1 MQTLKINQHHYY
13 TYKSRRK
20 AVKLPSIHVLL
31 EDESIK
37 LGWTKIAAIAVLMI
51 LIFVLALMSMK
62 AVRMQEA
69 AIDDYQRVIS
79 AKELQIADL
88 QSQLAE
94 QTSQLNTYHLYVAEL
109 EVEVNTALEHLTE
122 QINSTL
128 NTLKN

>member
-20 AVKLPSIHVLL
+20 SVKLPSIHVLL

-37 LGWTKIAAIAVLMI
+37 LDWSKIAALAVLMI

-69 AIDDYQRVIS
+69 AIDDYQS
-79 AKELQIADL
+79 AIREKELQIADL

-94 QTSQLNTYHLYVAEL
+94 QTNQLNTYHLYVAEL
-109 EVEVNTALEHLTE
+109 EVEVNTALEHLSE